1 MYFFKNGAYNIITD
15 EYKKLIPSVV
25 AFRGDN
31 FVGNQV
37 LLNKDIPK
45 ENYIFSIK
53 RHLTRNQSKKIIKI
67 SNDIIL
73 SPFEISSIIFE
84 YIKKLINEDLKE
96 TTNRCVITVPA
107 YFDELSRVAVKKVQQ
122 ILVLTF

>member
-1 MYFFKNGAYNIITD
+1 MSLMQITEPNKLKHVDDQTAIGIDFSTIIAYVLFKNGAYNITD
-15 EYKKLIPSVV
+15 EYKKKLIPSVV

-31 FVGNQV
+31 FFVGNQV

-73 SPFEISSIIFE
+73 SPLEISSIIFE
-84 YIKKLINEDLKE
+84 YIKNL
-96 TTNRCVITVPA
+96 
-107 YFDELSRVAVKKVQQ
+107 
-122 ILVLTF
+122 LTKI